1 MHISQRRLV
10 VLYDE
15 ELFKAADA
23 FNCKM
28 MIDGVHTALYKKCC
42 RDERIQLFAKEKA
55 SFD

>member
-1 MHISQRRLV
+1 M
-10 VLYDE
+10 LYDE